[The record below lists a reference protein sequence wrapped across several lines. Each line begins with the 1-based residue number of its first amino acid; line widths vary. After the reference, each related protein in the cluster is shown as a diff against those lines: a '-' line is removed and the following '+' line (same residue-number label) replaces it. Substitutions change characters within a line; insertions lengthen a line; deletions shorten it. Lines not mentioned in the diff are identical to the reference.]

1 MIPFN
6 KPHLTGKEAHY
17 MYLAVFHGHL
27 SGNGEY
33 TKKCQKFFEE
43 RYGFKKCL
51 LTTSG
56 TDALEMCAM
65 LCDLKPGDEVIIP
78 SYTFVSTALAFLREG
93 AKVVFADSMKRNP
106 NLDAEALESLITP
119 RTKVIVPVH
128 YAGVA
133 CDMDKIMDIANKH
146 NLLVVEDAAQAID
159 SYYIAPSD
167 SPERGANCLSFGEDR
182 GGARWQTA
190 DPALY
195 QILKANAKENRNN
208 PTEAEEVLWQ
218 ILKSNNL
225 NEHFRRQH
233 IIMDYIAD
241 FVCLKRRL
249 IIEADGGYH
258 FTPEQQQEDA
268 IREKR
273 LREKGFEILRFK
285 NEEILCNPEGVAARI
300 KDVLNTRPLWGS
312 EDGASRPLW
321 GSQEGAA
328 RPLGSIG
335 HLSAFSFHETK
346 NITAGGEGGLLVV
359 NDERFIRRAEILW
372 EKGTNRAEF
381 FRGAVNKYGWVDM
394 GSSFLPAEIN
404 AAFLWAQL
412 ENIDEI
418 QSKRKALW
426 ETYDKLLKPLAD
438 KQLFQLP
445 DIPAYASNNAHMFYL
460 VCRNLEERTALI
472 KFLKEHDIQAVFHY
486 LSLHSSEYYKNKHD
500 GRELP
505 ECDRYM
511 DTLVRMPLFYD
522 LEIEDVERICE
533 VINEFFDR

>member
-1 MIPFN
+1 MIGFN
-6 KPHLTGKEAHY
+6 RPHLTGKEAQY
-17 MYLAVFHGHL
+17 MKLAVINGHL
-27 SGNGEY
+27 SGNGEF
-33 TKKCQKFFEE
+33 TKKCQAFFQE

-106 NLDAEALESLITP
+106 NLDAEAIEALITP

-133 CDMDKIMDIANKH
+133 CDMERIMEIAEKH

-159 SYYIAPSD
+159 SFYTSNIKH
-167 SPERGANCLSFGEDR
+167 
-182 GGARWQTA
+182 QT
-190 DPALY
+190 
-195 QILKANAKENRNN
+195 
-208 PTEAEEVLWQ
+208 
-218 ILKSNNL
+218 
-225 NEHFRRQH
+225 
-233 IIMDYIAD
+233 M
-241 FVCLKRRL
+241 
-249 IIEADGGYH
+249 
-258 FTPEQQQEDA
+258 
-268 IREKR
+268 
-273 LREKGFEILRFK
+273 
-285 NEEILCNPEGVAARI
+285 
-300 KDVLNTRPLWGS
+300 
-312 EDGASRPLW
+312 
-321 GSQEGAA
+321 
-328 RPLGSIG
+328 PLGSIG
-335 HLSAFSFHETK
+335 HLAAFSFHETK

-412 ENIDEI
+412 ENLDEI
-418 QSKRKALW
+418 QNKRKSLW
-426 ETYDKLLKPLAD
+426 ETYYKLLTPLAD

-445 DIPAYASNNAHMFYL
+445 DLPDYASNNAHMFYL

-472 KFLKEHDIQAVFHY
+472 KYLKEHEIQAVFHY
-486 LSLHSSEYYKNKHD
+486 LSLHSSEFYKSKHD

-522 LEIEDVERICE
+522 LSIEEVEHICQQIQLWSE
-533 VINEFFDR
+533 TIK